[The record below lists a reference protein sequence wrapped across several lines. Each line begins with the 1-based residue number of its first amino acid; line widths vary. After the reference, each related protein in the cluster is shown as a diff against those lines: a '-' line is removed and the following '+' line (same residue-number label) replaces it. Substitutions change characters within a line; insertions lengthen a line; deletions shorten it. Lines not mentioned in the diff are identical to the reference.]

1 MIRNR
6 IDGDPMD
13 DHRFPAEV
21 WRLVERYPS
30 NKDLGLTETLFSV
43 GNGYLGIRGN
53 PEEGRESATR
63 APSSTD
69 CTRPGRSGTP
79 RTPTVSRGS
88 GRP

>member
-53 PEEGRESATR
+53 PEEGRESYYSGTFINGLHG
-63 APSSTD
+63 
-69 CTRPGRSGTP
+69 PGRSGTP